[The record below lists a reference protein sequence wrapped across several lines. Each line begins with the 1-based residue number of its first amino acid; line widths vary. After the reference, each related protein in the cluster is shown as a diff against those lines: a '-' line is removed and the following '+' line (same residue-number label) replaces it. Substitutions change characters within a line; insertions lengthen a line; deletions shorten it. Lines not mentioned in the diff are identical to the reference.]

1 MAELRAEANTIADY
15 LSKNHFLIP
24 MYQRNYVWGE
34 DECGQLWDD
43 IYHFYKNKT
52 DDDEYFLGSMVI
64 YAENKVQNIIDGQQR
79 TTTLLLLIRAL
90 YEKAKG
96 QKKENVDKL
105 KDSLADCLWDTHRR
119 TGEIF
124 YDKTHLKSEV
134 ATAKDNEKL
143 ESLFKEDIKIDE
155 KDKKLSLYE
164 KNYLYFKRKIDDL
177 ALNEPVEWF
186 GFCECLLDDCVILPI
201 ECSERDKALRIFN
214 TLNNRGISLSTAD
227 ILKGIIYANKKEDEK
242 PLFAKEW
249 QNLESLLQDSN
260 YLKKEDVGFLF
271 EQYEHII
278 RALHEELDTVIPT
291 TLDFWTKKDKLNSKK
306 KNVNFAA
313 NEDLITQKESFEFI
327 KKLGDF
333 WANPYDFL
341 DEQGKKYFAILNM
354 FPNKLW
360 RMVVSMCFY
369 EAHKNKESLKELLD
383 MILPQIA
390 SYCALGLFW
399 GKGGGFGLFW
409 GFMKA
414 NINLKNKKREK
425 IFEKSL
431 NLPTLKMPSL
441 ENFIDFSQKTIP
453 KNMRYIL
460 AFYALIYDEK
470 QIFWWNSANKNFSF
484 NLLEI
489 EHILPRK
496 WQDNYYKLEEDEV
509 KNLVEQIGNKI
520 LIEKKLNIVASN
532 EFFAKKKEHYAA
544 SFCAEVKALSKSS
557 KKNWDFKDIEERNRQ
572 IYAEFGEFFSG
583 IF

>member
-43 IYHFYKNKT
+43 IYHFYKNKI
-52 DDDEYFLGSMVI
+52 DGDEYFLGSMVI

-105 KDSLADCLWDTHRR
+105 KDSLAGCLWDTHRR

-124 YDKTHLKSEV
+124 YEKTHLKSEV
-134 ATAKDNEKL
+134 ATDKDNEKL
-143 ESLFKEDIKIDE
+143 ENLFKDEIKIDE
-155 KDKKLSLYE
+155 KK
-164 KNYLYFKRKIDDL
+164 YLYFKRKIDDL
-177 ALNEPVEWF
+177 ALNEPVEWL
-186 GFCECLLDDCVILPI
+186 GFCKCLLDDCVILPI

-291 TLDFWTKKDKLNSKK
+291 VLDFWTKKDKLNSKK

-313 NEDLITQKESFEFI
+313 NEDLLTQKESFEFI

-333 WANPYDFL
+333 WANPYNFL
-341 DEQGKKYFAILNM
+341 DEQGKKYFAILNL

-383 MILPQIA
+383 TILPQIA
-390 SYCALGLFW
+390 SYC
-399 GKGGGFGLFW
+399 
-409 GFMKA
+409 MQ
-414 NINLKNKKREK
+414 
-425 IFEKSL
+425 
-431 NLPTLKMPSL
+431 
-441 ENFIDFSQKTIP
+441 NFIDFSQKTIP
-453 KNMRYIL
+453 KNMRYVL

-509 KNLVEQIGNKI
+509 KGLVEQIGNKI
-520 LIEKKLNIVASN
+520 LIEKKLNISASN
-532 EFFAKKKEHYAA
+532 EFFAKKKEYYAT

-572 IYAEFGEFFSG
+572 IYAEFGEFFSR

>member
-1 MAELRAEANTIADY
+1 M
-15 LSKNHFLIP
+15 
-24 MYQRNYVWGE
+24 
-34 DECGQLWDD
+34 
-43 IYHFYKNKT
+43 
-52 DDDEYFLGSMVI
+52 
-64 YAENKVQNIIDGQQR
+64 
-79 TTTLLLLIRAL
+79 
-90 YEKAKG
+90 
-96 QKKENVDKL
+96 
-105 KDSLADCLWDTHRR
+105 
-119 TGEIF
+119 
-124 YDKTHLKSEV
+124 
-134 ATAKDNEKL
+134 
-143 ESLFKEDIKIDE
+143 
-155 KDKKLSLYE
+155 
-164 KNYLYFKRKIDDL
+164 
-177 ALNEPVEWF
+177 
-186 GFCECLLDDCVILPI
+186 
-201 ECSERDKALRIFN
+201 
-214 TLNNRGISLSTAD
+214 
-227 ILKGIIYANKKEDEK
+227 
-242 PLFAKEW
+242 
-249 QNLESLLQDSN
+249 LESLLQDSN

-291 TLDFWTKKDKLNSKK
+291 VLDFWTKKDKLNSKK

-313 NEDLITQKESFEFI
+313 NEDLLTQKESFEFI

-333 WANPYDFL
+333 WANPYNFL
-341 DEQGKKYFAILNM
+341 DEQGKKYFAILNI

-383 MILPQIA
+383 TILPQIA

-399 GKGGGFGLFW
+399 GKGGGSGLFW

-489 EHILPRK
+489 EHILPKK

-509 KNLVEQIGNKI
+509 KGLVEQIGNKI
-520 LIEKKLNIVASN
+520 LIEKKLNISASN
-532 EFFAKKKEHYAA
+532 EFFAKKKEYYAT

-572 IYAEFGEFFSG
+572 IYAKFGEFFSR

>member
-15 LSKNHFLIP
+15 LSRNHFLIP

-52 DDDEYFLGSMVI
+52 DDDEYFLGSAVL
-64 YAENKVQNIIDGQQR
+64 YKENKIQNIIDGQQR

-96 QKKENVDKL
+96 QGQNVITLKKD
-105 KDSLADCLWDTHRR
+105 LANCLWDTSSVG
-119 TGEIF
+119 TEIF
-124 YDKTHLKSEV
+124 YEKTHLKSEV
-134 ATAKDNEKL
+134 ATDKDNEKL
-143 ESLFKEDIKIDE
+143 ENLFKEEIKIDE

-186 GFCECLLDDCVILPI
+186 NFCVCLLKNCVILPI

-227 ILKGIIYANKKEDEK
+227 ILKGIIYASKKEDEK
-242 PLFAKEW
+242 SLFAKEW

-291 TLDFWTKKDKLNSKK
+291 VLDFWTKKDKLNSKK

-313 NEDLITQKESFEFI
+313 NEDLLTQKESFEFI

-341 DEQGKKYFAILNM
+341 DEQGKKYFAILSM

-383 MILPQIA
+383 TILPQIA

-399 GKGGGFGLFW
+399 GKGGGAGLFW
-409 GFMKA
+409 GFMRA

-453 KNMRYIL
+453 KNMRYVL
-460 AFYALIYDEK
+460 AFYALIYDER

-489 EHILPRK
+489 EHILPKK

-509 KNLVEQIGNKI
+509 KGLVEQIGNKI

-532 EFFAKKKEHYAA
+532 EFFAKKKEHYAT

-557 KKNWDFKDIEERNRQ
+557 KKDWSFKDIEERNRQ
-572 IYAEFGEFFSG
+572 IYSAFGEFFSR